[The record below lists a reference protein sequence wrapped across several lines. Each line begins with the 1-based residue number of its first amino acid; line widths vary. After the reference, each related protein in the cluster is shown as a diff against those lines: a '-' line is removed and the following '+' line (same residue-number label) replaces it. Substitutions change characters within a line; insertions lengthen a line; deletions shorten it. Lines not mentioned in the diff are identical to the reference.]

1 MIRFIPF
8 ENQDVLGMKAF
19 DGDTEAGVCTFS
31 LSGYFMTFTSV
42 ECADDIITEG
52 LARAAMNYAANRNAY
67 IAKSGTSMATPIVSG
82 AIALL
87 LQKYPFYTNE
97 RAKQKL
103 RYSTLDLKEPWS
115 KQGWGMIR
123 VDRLLK

>member
-67 IAKSGTSMATPIVSG
+67 IAKIG
-82 AIALL
+82 
-87 LQKYPFYTNE
+87 
-97 RAKQKL
+97 
-103 RYSTLDLKEPWS
+103 
-115 KQGWGMIR
+115 
-123 VDRLLK
+123 RLLSSPAFVRLGFSGGDELSVEIPEALASGCSCGH

>member
-19 DGDTEAGVCTFS
+19 DGEAESGVCTFS

-42 ECADDIITEG
+42 ECTDDIITEG

-67 IAKSGTSMATPIVSG
+67 IAKISKSLSSPAFVRLGFSGGDELSVEIPEALASG
-82 AIALL
+82 C
-87 LQKYPFYTNE
+87 
-97 RAKQKL
+97 
-103 RYSTLDLKEPWS
+103 SC
-115 KQGWGMIR
+115 GH
-123 VDRLLK
+123 